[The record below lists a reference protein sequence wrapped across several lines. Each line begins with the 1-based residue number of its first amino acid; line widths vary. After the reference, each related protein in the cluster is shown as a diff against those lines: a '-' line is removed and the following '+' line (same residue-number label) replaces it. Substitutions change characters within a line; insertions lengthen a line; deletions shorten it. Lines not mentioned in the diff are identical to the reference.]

1 MRHVEVTQNRNPSFR
16 LGAVLNFISTS
27 RVREHALHKCNRI
40 SEYLRGRNV
49 KIEQSFSV
57 HSTIS
62 LAQINS
68 LEMCNL
74 HCDFSFEFGRY
85 KTQVTSHRSLFYQY
99 RKYPKHL

>member
-49 KIEQSFSV
+49 KI
-57 HSTIS
+57 
-62 LAQINS
+62 
-68 LEMCNL
+68 
-74 HCDFSFEFGRY
+74 
-85 KTQVTSHRSLFYQY
+85 
-99 RKYPKHL
+99 